1 MPSGRHG
8 RTRVDRDRFQQH
20 GAVDDARKMAH
31 EAASRFGRSLA
42 FGAFAFQVGN
52 RARVPACLHHGD
64 REESSVELAVASSV
78 ETVSSGDAASCW
90 KRGGCQRALRTMP
103 PWGSG

>member
-1 MPSGRHG
+1 MAGRLGAAMSSGRHG
-8 RTRVDRDRFQQH
+8 RPRADGNRVQQH

-52 RARVPACLHHGD
+52 RTTALGEELRMAR
-64 REESSVELAVASSV
+64 RSRASGC
-78 ETVSSGDAASCW
+78 VSPG
-90 KRGGCQRALRTMP
+90 
-103 PWGSG
+103 